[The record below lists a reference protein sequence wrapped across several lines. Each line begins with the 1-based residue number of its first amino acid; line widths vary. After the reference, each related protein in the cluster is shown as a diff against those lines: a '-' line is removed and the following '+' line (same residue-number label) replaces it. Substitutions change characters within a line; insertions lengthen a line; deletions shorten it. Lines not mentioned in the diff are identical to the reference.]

1 MGRRRRRVIR
11 IVKKKLPTVF
21 TCPVCSEEAVKVT
34 LPKGAG
40 MALVQCA
47 ACGAKDE
54 FEVSRGTEMVD
65 VYCRFTD
72 KYYATG
78 RPQPATQASGEKTSQ
93 S

>member
-21 TCPVCSEEAVKVT
+21 TCPVCNEDAMKVT

-40 MALVQCA
+40 MAVVQCA

-54 FEVSRGTEMVD
+54 FDVPRGTQMVD

-72 KYYATG
+72 KFF
-78 RPQPATQASGEKTSQ
+78 ASGKTQ
-93 S
+93 SAGQPSAAQTS

>member
-21 TCPVCSEEAVKVT
+21 TCPVCSEDAVKVT
-34 LPKGAG
+34 VPRGAG
-40 MALVQCA
+40 VAVVQCA

-54 FEVSRGTEMVD
+54 FNVPRGTQMVD
-65 VYCRFTD
+65 VYCKFTD

-78 RPQPATQASGEKTSQ
+78 KLQPPTQVSSDQTS
-93 S
+93 

>member
-21 TCPVCSEEAVKVT
+21 TCPVCSEDAMKVT

-40 MALVQCA
+40 MAVVQCA
-47 ACGAKDE
+47 ACGVKDE
-54 FEVSRGTEMVD
+54 FDVPRGTQMVD

-72 KYYATG
+72 KYYGTG
-78 RPQPATQASGEKTSQ
+78 KPQPAAQMTSDQ
-93 S
+93 TS